1 MANGVVA
8 GFAAF
13 LMAAAVLTVVV
24 VVFRRRT
31 TQPELPAKVAQIRPV
46 AERAQALPL
55 RPMPA
60 AEGREAPPPV
70 LMKTVSSNN
79 ASDAEMKAPRL
90 STAPMPVPILDI
102 QGVLATQGDRN
113 ERILAGIS
121 ENIRK
126 SLEKRPVP
134 QNSPLQFSESNPR
147 NTEYVRVKKEI
158 ITPHGQI
165 RFSILKDWMST
176 NMLAIF
182 RRASLDWKTP
192 DDLVAFLP
200 AYLKPEAE
208 IINGEVLVIGTP
220 GHNEKLAVPL
230 RNLGAASSL
239 RDCFD
244 FVTDI
249 RKGSNTP
256 AVLLTSDAGLEVV
269 SKGVITQ
276 ALFMNAIEQGHG
288 EVTLFLE
295 RSTQGLQKSYH
306 EALQRMES
314 TVAADA
320 I

>member
-1 MANGVVA
+1 MANGVFV
-8 GFAAF
+8 GFAVF
-13 LMAAAVLTVVV
+13 LVVAVVLIFVVV
-24 VVFRRRT
+24 MFRKRT
-31 TQPELPAKVAQIRPV
+31 TRPELPAKVVQIRPV
-46 AERAQALPL
+46 AERTQTLPP
-55 RPMPA
+55 RPTPA
-60 AEGREAPPPV
+60 AEGREAPPPIV
-70 LMKTVSSNN
+70 MKALSSNT
-79 ASDAEMKAPRL
+79 ASDAEMKVPAV
-90 STAPMPVPILDI
+90 STASKPVPVLDL

-134 QNSPLQFSESNPR
+134 QNSPLQFSEANPR

-208 IINGEVLVIGTP
+208 IINREVLVIGTA
-220 GHNEKLAVPL
+220 GHTEKLAVPL
-230 RNLGAASSL
+230 RTLGSASAL

-244 FVTDI
+244 FLTEI
-249 RKGSNTP
+249 RGANTP
-256 AVLLTSDAGLEVV
+256 AVLLTSDAGIEIV

-276 ALFMNAIEQGHG
+276 ALFTNVIEQGQG
-288 EVTLFLE
+288 EVTLLLE
-295 RSTQGLQKSYH
+295 RSTQGLQKSYAD
-306 EALQRMES
+306 ALRRIES
-314 TVAADA
+314 PVAADA

>member
-1 MANGVVA
+1 MANGVVV

-13 LMAAAVLTVVV
+13 LMTAVVLTFVVV
-24 VVFRRRT
+24 MFRRRT
-31 TQPELPAKVAQIRPV
+31 TQPELPATVAQIRPV
-46 AERAQALPL
+46 AERAQTLPS
-55 RPMPA
+55 RPIPVA
-60 AEGREAPPPV
+60 DGREAPPPV
-70 LMKTVSSNN
+70 VLKAVSSN
-79 ASDAEMKAPRL
+79 SVLDAPMKAPVV
-90 STAPMPVPILDI
+90 STAPKPVPVLDLE
-102 QGVLATQGDRN
+102 GVLATPGDRN

-134 QNSPLQFSESNPR
+134 QNSPLQFSESNAR

-208 IINGEVLVIGTP
+208 VINGEVLLIGTP
-220 GHNEKLAVPL
+220 GHNEKLAVPI
-230 RNLGAASSL
+230 RILGAASGL

-244 FVTDI
+244 FVTDV

-256 AVLLTSDAGLEVV
+256 AVLLTSDAGLEIV
-269 SKGVITQ
+269 SRGVITQ
-276 ALFMNAIEQGHG
+276 ALFMNAIEQGQG
-288 EVTLFLE
+288 EVTLLLE
-295 RSTQGLQKSYH
+295 RSTQGLQKSYSD
-306 EALQRMES
+306 ALRRMES

-320 I
+320 M

>member
-1 MANGVVA
+1 
-8 GFAAF
+8 
-13 LMAAAVLTVVV
+13 
-24 VVFRRRT
+24 
-31 TQPELPAKVAQIRPV
+31 
-46 AERAQALPL
+46 
-55 RPMPA
+55 
-60 AEGREAPPPV
+60 
-70 LMKTVSSNN
+70 MKTVTSNT
-79 ASDAEMKAPRL
+79 ASDAEMKAPAL
-90 STAPMPVPILDI
+90 STASKPVPVLDI

-182 RRASLDWKTP
+182 RRASLDWKSP

-208 IINGEVLVIGTP
+208 IINREVLVIGTS
-220 GHNEKLAVPL
+220 GHSEKLAVPL
-230 RNLGAASSL
+230 RSLGAASAL

-244 FVTDI
+244 FVTDV
-249 RKGSNTP
+249 RGPNTP
-256 AVLLTSDAGLEVV
+256 AVLLTSDSGIEVV

-276 ALFMNAIEQGHG
+276 ALFMNAIEQGQG
-288 EVTLFLE
+288 EVTFLLE
-295 RSTQGLQKSYH
+295 RSTQGLQKSYTD
-306 EALQRMES
+306 ALRRIES

-320 I
+320 M

>member
-1 MANGVVA
+1 M
-8 GFAAF
+8 FK
-13 LMAAAVLTVVV
+13 
-24 VVFRRRT
+24 RRT
-31 TQPELPAKVAQIRPV
+31 TQPELPAETGQIRPV
-46 AERAQALPL
+46 AERSQTMSAKPV
-55 RPMPA
+55 PV
-60 AEGREAPPPV
+60 AEGRDVPTLE
-70 LMKTVSSNN
+70 MNTVSSSTV
-79 ASDAEMKAPRL
+79 SDTAERTP
-90 STAPMPVPILDI
+90 STTVPKPVPVLDM
-102 QGVLATQGDRN
+102 QGVLANQEDRN

-134 QNSPLQFSESNPR
+134 QNSPMQYSESTPR

-208 IINGEVLVIGTP
+208 VINGEVLVIGTP
-220 GHNEKLAVPL
+220 GHNEKLAVPI
-230 RNLGAASSL
+230 RTLGAGSGL

-244 FVTDI
+244 FVTDM
-249 RKGSNTP
+249 RKSPNIP
-256 AVLLTSDAGLEVV
+256 AVLLTSDSGIEVV
-269 SKGVITQ
+269 SRGVITQ
-276 ALFMNAIEQGHG
+276 ALFMSALEQGHG
-288 EVTLFLE
+288 EVTLLLE
-295 RSTQGLQKSYH
+295 RSTQGLQKSYS
-306 EALQRMES
+306 EALRRMES

-320 I
+320 

>member
-8 GFAAF
+8 EFAAI
-13 LMAAAVLTVVV
+13 LMAAVVLTFVVV
-24 VVFRRRT
+24 MFRRRT
-31 TQPELPAKVAQIRPV
+31 TQPELPAKVVQIRPV
-46 AERAQALPL
+46 AERAQTLPPRL
-55 RPMPA
+55 MPA
-60 AEGREAPPPV
+60 AEGREAPPPAV
-70 LMKTVSSNN
+70 METVNSKN
-79 ASDAEMKAPRL
+79 ASDTEMKVPAV
-90 STAPMPVPILDI
+90 STAPKPVPVLDM
-102 QGVLATQGDRN
+102 QGMLSTQGDRN

-134 QNSPLQFSESNPR
+134 QNSLLQFSESNPR

-192 DDLVAFLP
+192 EDLVAFLP

-208 IINGEVLVIGTP
+208 IINGEVLLIGTP
-220 GHNEKLAVPL
+220 GHNEKLAIPI
-230 RNLGAASSL
+230 RNLGTASSL

-249 RKGSNTP
+249 RKGPNTP

-269 SKGVITQ
+269 SRGVITD
-276 ALFMNAIEQGHG
+276 ALFMNAIEQGHS
-288 EVTLFLE
+288 EVTLLLE
-295 RSTQGLQKSYH
+295 RSTQGLQKSYSD
-306 EALQRMES
+306 ALRRMES

-320 I
+320 M